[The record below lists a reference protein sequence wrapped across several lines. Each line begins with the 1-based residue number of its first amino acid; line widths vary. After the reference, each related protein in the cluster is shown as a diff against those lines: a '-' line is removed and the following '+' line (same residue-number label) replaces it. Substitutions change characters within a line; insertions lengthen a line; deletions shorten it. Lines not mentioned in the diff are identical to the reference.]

1 MILLDG
7 RIVIILNVYDN
18 LVMLVSSIFQEYI
31 LLPFERA
38 GRRVQTGIS
47 SYYLECLAIHTDSA
61 RYNKTI
67 IYYLTK

>member
-1 MILLDG
+1 MILLNG
-7 RIVIILNVYDN
+7 TIVIILNFYDY
-18 LVMLVSSIFQEYI
+18 LFMSVSSVFQEYI

-47 SYYLECLAIHTDSA
+47 SQYLEWLVTHTDST
-61 RYNKTI
+61 RNDKTI